1 MSLIDDA
8 KQALED
14 TGNQLKADL
23 WMPDDK
29 AFLEDR
35 AKDLVELAAKAA
47 KSKDPAQRAGY
58 LAAARDTTIAV
69 KVVALIRVEATEQ
82 HALDAL
88 EKLFWDTVVPRLVKA
103 LPALQGFIP

>member
-14 TGNQLKADL
+14 TGHQLKADL
-23 WMPDDK
+23 WTPDDK
-29 AFLEDR
+29 AFLEAR

-47 KSKDPAQRAGY
+47 QAQDAAQRAGY
-58 LAAARDTTIAV
+58 LAAARDTTISV
-69 KVVALIRVEATEQ
+69 KVLALIRMEATEQ
-82 HALDAL
+82 HVLDTL

-103 LPALQGFIP
+103 LPALQGFVP